1 MASFSELLEMY
12 ESELVWY
19 TDARILS
26 GCRRCSLLWPGNRRK
41 GFGYIMKRHYTD
53 EKKHI
58 YIAPDADVVGNVTIG
73 EGSSVWYHA
82 VIRAE
87 GDTVSIG
94 RGTNIQDNCVI
105 HTDKDH
111 PMVIG
116 DRVTVGHK
124 AILHGC
130 CVGDET
136 LIGMGAIVLN
146 DAVIGSHCIIG
157 AGALVTQHTVI
168 EDGSMVYG
176 SPAKV
181 IRSITD
187 EEQAGIL
194 KAAEKYTE
202 LAEMHFSGNVEE

>member
-1 MASFSELLEMY
+1 
-12 ESELVWY
+12 
-19 TDARILS
+19 
-26 GCRRCSLLWPGNRRK
+26 
-41 GFGYIMKRHYTD
+41 MKKHYTD
-53 EKKHI
+53 KKQHI
-58 YIAPDADVVGNVTIG
+58 YIAPDADVLGKVTIG
-73 EGSSVWYHA
+73 EGSSVWYHS

-87 GDTVSIG
+87 RDTVSIG
-94 RGTNIQDNCVI
+94 RETNIQDNCVI
-105 HTDKDH
+105 HTDKGH

-157 AGALVTQHTVI
+157 AGALVTQNMVI
-168 EDGSMVYG
+168 EDGSMAYG

-181 IRSITD
+181 VRNITAGELAKIRDSA
-187 EEQAGIL
+187 EEYQ
-194 KAAEKYTE
+194 E
-202 LAEMHFSGNVEE
+202 LAEMHFLGNAEE

>member
-1 MASFSELLEMY
+1 MFRGS
-12 ESELVWY
+12 
-19 TDARILS
+19 
-26 GCRRCSLLWPGNRRK
+26 RK
-41 GFGYIMKRHYTD
+41 GFGYTMKKHYTD

-58 YIAPDADVVGNVTIG
+58 YIAPDADVCGNVTIG
-73 EGSSVWYHA
+73 EGSSVWYHS

-87 GDTVSIG
+87 AETISIG
-94 RGTNIQDNCVI
+94 RETNIQDNCVI
-105 HTDKDH
+105 HTDKGH

-157 AGALVTQHTVI
+157 AGALVTQKTVI

-181 IRSITD
+181 VRKITA
-187 EEQAGIL
+187 EEQAEIL
-194 KAAEKYTE
+194 TAAEKYIE
-202 LAEMHFSGNVEE
+202 FAEMHFSADAEEWREQHSA

>member
-1 MASFSELLEMY
+1 
-12 ESELVWY
+12 
-19 TDARILS
+19 
-26 GCRRCSLLWPGNRRK
+26 
-41 GFGYIMKRHYTD
+41 MKKHYTD
-53 EKKHI
+53 EKQHI
-58 YIAPDADVVGNVTIG
+58 YIAPDADVLGKVTIG
-73 EGSSVWYHA
+73 EGSSVWYHS

-87 GDTVSIG
+87 RDTVSIG
-94 RGTNIQDNCVI
+94 RETNIQDNCVI
-105 HTDKDH
+105 HTDKGH

-157 AGALVTQHTVI
+157 AGALVTQNMVI
-168 EDGSMVYG
+168 EDGSMAYG

-181 IRSITD
+181 VRNITAEELAKIRDSA
-187 EEQAGIL
+187 EEYQ
-194 KAAEKYTE
+194 E
-202 LAEMHFSGNVEE
+202 LAEMHFLGNAEE